1 MKIYFPI
8 QDASHGRAEI
18 RDALKRLLEKQFSGF
33 KTDSLFS
40 LSYDRNDQFFLKGP
54 HAILWGRVY
63 FEPFS
68 DNDVELLGFE
78 QKRLEQ
84 ILKQRLHAH
93 IFFNDWNMKK
103 GDVEYPC
110 ADYFRY
116 RFIQSEAEKSLLVEK
131 VLPSGLEF
139 RPDKALHSFA
149 PGSSE
154 KYHFAKSAQLSREE
168 LAELIDLNLELK
180 RRPE

>member
-8 QDASHGRAEI
+8 QDAEHNRTAIQDS
-18 RDALKRLLEKQFSGF
+18 LKRLLEKQFVGF

-40 LSYDRNDQFFLKGP
+40 LSYDRNDQFFLRSP
-54 HAILWGRVY
+54 HAILWGKVY

-78 QKRLEQ
+78 LKRLEQ
-84 ILKQRLHAH
+84 ILKQRIHAH
-93 IFFNDWNMKK
+93 IFFNEWSMKK
-103 GDVEYPC
+103 GDVAYPY

-116 RFIQSEAEKSLLVEK
+116 RFIQSEAEKAMLIEK
-131 VLPSGLEF
+131 VLPLGLEF
-139 RPDKALHSFA
+139 QPDKAIHLFGPAVSD
-149 PGSSE
+149 
-154 KYHFAKSAQLSREE
+154 KYRFAKSSQLTREE

-180 RRPE
+180 RPE